1 MYRIIIED
9 KALKGLSKIPKPHN
23 SRIVKAIDALAKEPY
38 PAGCKKLKSRNKKIL
53 NRFRAVFLF
62 LLKTFSKTKRQIF
75 PPLLVITPTTLLKT
89 LFLLNNLLLQLL
101 QLLQY

>member
-38 PAGCKKLKSRNKKIL
+38 PAGCKKLKSRNNQYRIRIGDYRVIYNVKNAIL
-53 NRFRAVFLF
+53 TILVLDIGNR
-62 LLKTFSKTKRQIF
+62 KNIYQ
-75 PPLLVITPTTLLKT
+75 
-89 LFLLNNLLLQLL
+89 
-101 QLLQY
+101 